1 MTLFSR
7 IGVIILFDIIKKIPR
22 ALWIVVA
29 AHGVTD
35 LSAGA
40 LLVALPFLK
49 AKFAL
54 TYAEVSAIALMQNFT
69 SSVSQPLFGYVSDR
83 TPRPWLMP
91 AGCLISGV
99 AMIASLWSPQ
109 YYLTLL
115 FTAISGFGMAAFHPE
130 AAKTANRL
138 SGKAKGKGVSLFA
151 VGGNA
156 GFAIGSMLLAAL
168 LYGGFST
175 RVLLYILPY
184 ALLGLPLIQMTRNLS
199 TPEVKQAGSL
209 KSLKASLNWPLLSLL
224 GMVLSRSTV
233 AAGISTFVPLYYV
246 SYLHGSEIYASS
258 LLTVY
263 LATSAFGTLLG
274 GAMSDRYGSK
284 KVMIY
289 SILPISVL
297 LYLFPVVGNIGAFIV
312 LSLASILLSATF
324 TSSLVLAQRMM
335 PNNVGMA
342 SGLTI
347 GLSVGLGAM
356 GVLALGKVADI
367 WGMPLLFTVLA
378 CLPIIGFVLTLFVKE
393 PEGNSIGLVTQISK
407 TV

>member
-1 MTLFSR
+1 MFN
-7 IGVIILFDIIKKIPR
+7 IVKKMPK
-22 ALWIVVA
+22 ALWIVVL

-35 LSAGA
+35 LSSGA

-54 TYAEVSAIALMQNFT
+54 SYAEVSAIALMQNFT
-69 SSVSQPLFGYVSDR
+69 SSVSQPLFGYFSDR
-83 TPRPWLMP
+83 SPRPWLMP
-91 AGCLISGV
+91 AGCLLSGV
-99 AMIASLWSPQ
+99 AMVASLLAPH

-115 FTAISGFGMAAFHPE
+115 FTAITGLGMAAFHPE

-151 VGGNA
+151 VGGNG
-156 GFAIGSMLLAAL
+156 GFAIGSLLL
-168 LYGGFST
+168 GTILYSDVST
-175 RVLLYILPY
+175 GILLYIIPY
-184 ALLGLPLIQMTRNLS
+184 AFLGIPLIQMTRNLPK
-199 TPEVKQAGSL
+199 PEAKQVSSL
-209 KSLKASLNWPLLSLL
+209 KTLRASFNWPLLSLL

-246 SYLHGSEIYASS
+246 SYLHGSEMYASS

-263 LATSAFGTLLG
+263 LATSALGTLVG
-274 GAMSDRYGSK
+274 GAMSDQFGSK
-284 KVMIY
+284 RVMLY
-289 SILPISVL
+289 SILPISLL
-297 LYLFPVVGNIGAFIV
+297 LYLFPIVGDVGAFVV
-312 LSLASILLSATF
+312 LSCASILLSATF
-324 TSSLVLAQRMM
+324 TSSLVLAQKMM

-367 WGMPLLFTVLA
+367 WGMPLIFTILA
-378 CLPIIGFVLTLFVKE
+378 CLPVIGFVLTLFVEEPKE
-393 PEGNSIGLVTQISK
+393 ERVGLVVQVSK
-407 TV
+407 

>member
-1 MTLFSR
+1 MFN
-7 IGVIILFDIIKKIPR
+7 IVKKMPK
-22 ALWIVVA
+22 ALWIVVL

-54 TYAEVSAIALMQNFT
+54 SYAEVSAIALMQNFT
-69 SSVSQPLFGYVSDR
+69 SSVSQPLFGYFSDR
-83 TPRPWLMP
+83 SPRPWLMP
-91 AGCLISGV
+91 VGCLLSGV
-99 AMIASLWSPQ
+99 AMVASLLVPH

-115 FTAISGFGMAAFHPE
+115 FTAITGLGMAAFHPE

-151 VGGNA
+151 VGGNG
-156 GFAIGSMLLAAL
+156 GFAIGSLLLATL
-168 LYGGFST
+168 LYSDVSAG
-175 RVLLYILPY
+175 VLFYIVPY
-184 ALLGLPLIQMTRNLS
+184 ALLGIPLIQMTRNLPK
-199 TPEVKQAGSL
+199 PEVKQVGSL
-209 KSLKASLNWPLLSLL
+209 KTLRASINWPLLSLL

-246 SYLHGSEIYASS
+246 SYLHGSEMYASS

-263 LATSAFGTLLG
+263 LATSALGTLVG
-274 GAMSDRYGSK
+274 GAMSDRFGSK
-284 KVMIY
+284 RVMLY
-289 SILPISVL
+289 SILPISLL
-297 LYLFPVVGNIGAFIV
+297 LYLFPIVGDVGAFVV
-312 LSLASILLSATF
+312 LSCASILLSATF
-324 TSSLVLAQRMM
+324 TSSLVLAQKMM

-367 WGMPLLFTVLA
+367 WGMPLIFTILA
-378 CLPIIGFVLTLFVKE
+378 CLPVVGFVLTLFVEE
-393 PEGNSIGLVTQISK
+393 PREEIVGLVVQVSK
-407 TV
+407 

>member
-1 MTLFSR
+1 LFN
-7 IGVIILFDIIKKIPR
+7 IVKKMPK
-22 ALWIVVA
+22 ALWIVVL

-54 TYAEVSAIALMQNFT
+54 GYAEVSAIALMQNFT
-69 SSVSQPLFGYVSDR
+69 SSVSQPLFGYFSDR
-83 TPRPWLMP
+83 SPRPWLMP
-91 AGCLISGV
+91 VGCLLSGV
-99 AMIASLWSPQ
+99 AMVASLLAPH

-115 FTAISGFGMAAFHPE
+115 FTAITGLGMAAFHPE

-151 VGGNA
+151 VGGNG
-156 GFAIGSMLLAAL
+156 GFAIGSLLLASL
-168 LYGGFST
+168 LYSDVST
-175 RVLLYILPY
+175 GVSFYIVPY
-184 ALLGLPLIQMTRNLS
+184 ALLGIPLIQMTRNLPK
-199 TPEVKQAGSL
+199 PEVKQVGSL
-209 KSLKASLNWPLLSLL
+209 KTLRASFNWPLLSLL

-246 SYLHGSEIYASS
+246 SYLHGSEMYASS

-263 LATSAFGTLLG
+263 LATSALGTLVG
-274 GAMSDRYGSK
+274 GAMSDRFGSK
-284 KVMIY
+284 RVMLY
-289 SILPISVL
+289 SILPISLL
-297 LYLFPVVGNIGAFIV
+297 LYLFPIVGDVGAFVV
-312 LSLASILLSATF
+312 LSCASILLSATF
-324 TSSLVLAQRMM
+324 TSSLVLAQKMM

-367 WGMPLLFTVLA
+367 WGMPLIFTILA
-378 CLPIIGFVLTLFVKE
+378 CLPVVGFILTLFVEE
-393 PEGNSIGLVTQISK
+393 PEEEIVDLAVQVSK
-407 TV
+407 

>member
-1 MTLFSR
+1 
-7 IGVIILFDIIKKIPR
+7 VIILLSIVKNLPKS
-22 ALWIVVA
+22 LWIVA
-29 AHGVTD
+29 IAHGVTD

-54 TYAEVSAIALMQNFT
+54 TYAQVSAIALMQNLT
-69 SSVSQPLFGYVSDR
+69 SSASQPLFGYFSDR
-83 TPRPWLMP
+83 SPRPWLMP
-91 AGCLISGV
+91 AGCLLSGV
-99 AMIASLWSPQ
+99 AMLASLWAPH

-115 FTAISGFGMAAFHPE
+115 FTAIAGLGMAAFHPE
-130 AAKTANRL
+130 AAKTASQL
-138 SGKAKGKGVSLFA
+138 SGREKGKGVSLFA

-156 GFAIGSMLLAAL
+156 GFAIGSLLLATL
-168 LYGGFST
+168 LYGGFSIK
-175 RVLLYILPY
+175 VLLYILPY
-184 ALLGLPLIQMTRNLS
+184 ALLGIPLIQMTRNLAR
-199 TPEVKQAGSL
+199 PEAKQPGSL
-209 KSLKASLNWPLLSLL
+209 KSLKASINWPLLSLL

-284 KVMIY
+284 RVMIY
-289 SILPISVL
+289 SILPISLL
-297 LYLFPVVGNIGAFIV
+297 LYLFPVAGDIGAFVV

-324 TSSLVLAQRMM
+324 TSSLILAQRMM

-356 GVLALGKVADI
+356 GVLALGKAADV
-367 WGMPLLFTVLA
+367 WGMPLIFTILA
-378 CLPIIGFVLTLFVKE
+378 CLPVVGFVLTLFVKE
-393 PEGNSIGLVTQISK
+393 PEETTVGLVVQISK
-407 TV
+407 

>member
-1 MTLFSR
+1 MFS
-7 IGVIILFDIIKKIPR
+7 ILKNHPK
-22 ALWIVVA
+22 ALWIVVI

-54 TYAEVSAIALMQNFT
+54 TYAEVSAIALIQNLT
-69 SSVSQPLFGYVSDR
+69 SSVSQPLFGYFSDR
-83 TPRPWLMP
+83 NPRPWLMP
-91 AGCLISGV
+91 AGCLISGI
-99 AMIASLWSPQ
+99 AMVASLWAPH

-115 FTAISGFGMAAFHPE
+115 FTAIAGFGMAAFHPE

-138 SGKAKGKGVSLFA
+138 SGKAKGKGVSIFA

-156 GFAIGSMLLAAL
+156 GFAIGSLLLATL

-175 RVLLYILPY
+175 KVLIYILPY
-184 ALLGLPLIQMTRNLS
+184 ALLGVPLIQMSRNLPI
-199 TPEVKQAGSL
+199 PEVKQAGSL
-209 KSLKASLNWPLLSLL
+209 RSLKASLNWPLVSLL

-263 LATSAFGTLLG
+263 LATSALGTLLG

-284 KVMIY
+284 RVMIY
-289 SILPISVL
+289 SILPISLL
-297 LYLFPVVGNIGAFIV
+297 LYLFPVVGDIGAFIV
-312 LSLASILLSATF
+312 LSFASILLSATF
-324 TSSLVLAQRMM
+324 TSSLVLAQKMM

-356 GVLALGKVADI
+356 GVLALGKVADV
-367 WGMPLLFTVLA
+367 WGMPLIFTVLA
-378 CLPIIGFVLTLFVKE
+378 CLPVVGFVLTLFVKE
-393 PEGNSIGLVTQISK
+393 PEEGRIGLVAQVSK
-407 TV
+407 

>member
-1 MTLFSR
+1 LFS
-7 IGVIILFDIIKKIPR
+7 VVFKLPK
-22 ALWIVVA
+22 ALWIVA
-29 AHGVTD
+29 IAHGVTD

-54 TYAEVSAIALMQNFT
+54 TYAQVSAIALMQNLT
-69 SSVSQPLFGYVSDR
+69 SSSSQPLFGYFSDR
-83 TPRPWLMP
+83 SPRPWLMP
-91 AGCLISGV
+91 AGCLLSGV
-99 AMIASLWSPQ
+99 AMLASLWAPH

-115 FTAISGFGMAAFHPE
+115 FTAIAGLGMAAFHPE
-130 AAKTANRL
+130 AAKTASQL

-156 GFAIGSMLLAAL
+156 GFAVGSLLLATL
-168 LYGGFST
+168 LYGGFSIK
-175 RVLLYILPY
+175 VFLYILPY
-184 ALLGLPLIQMTRNLS
+184 VLLGIPLIQMTRNLVR
-199 TPEVKQAGSL
+199 PEAKQPGSL
-209 KSLKASLNWPLLSLL
+209 KSFRAAINWPLLSLL

-263 LATSAFGTLLG
+263 LATSAFGTLMG

-284 KVMIY
+284 RVMIY

-297 LYLFPVVGNIGAFIV
+297 VYLFPIAGDVGAFVV
-312 LSLASILLSATF
+312 LSLVSILLSATF
-324 TSSLVLAQRMM
+324 TSSLILAQRMM

-356 GVLALGKVADI
+356 GVLALGKVADV
-367 WGMPLLFTVLA
+367 WGMPLIFTVLA
-378 CLPIIGFVLTLFVKE
+378 CLPVIGFILTLFVKE
-393 PEGNSIGLVTQISK
+393 PEETAVGLVVQVSK
-407 TV
+407 

>member
-1 MTLFSR
+1 MLFS
-7 IGVIILFDIIKKIPR
+7 IVSKFPK
-22 ALWIVVA
+22 ALWIVA
-29 AHGVTD
+29 IAHGVTD
-35 LSAGA
+35 LSSGA

-49 AKFAL
+49 AKFSL
-54 TYAEVSAIALMQNFT
+54 TYAQVSAIALMQNLT
-69 SSVSQPLFGYVSDR
+69 SSASQPLFGYFSDR
-83 TPRPWLMP
+83 NPRPWLMP
-91 AGCLISGV
+91 AGCLLSGV
-99 AMIASLWSPQ
+99 AMLASLWAPY
-109 YYLTLL
+109 YYLTLV
-115 FTAISGFGMAAFHPE
+115 FTAIAGLGMAAFHPE
-130 AAKTANRL
+130 AAKTASQL

-156 GFAIGSMLLAAL
+156 GFAVGSLLLATL
-168 LYGGFST
+168 LYGGFSIK
-175 RVLLYILPY
+175 VLLYILPY
-184 ALLGLPLIQMTRNLS
+184 VLLGIPLIQMTRKLIR
-199 TPEVKQAGSL
+199 PEGKKPGSL
-209 KSLKASLNWPLLSLL
+209 KSFRSSINWPLLSLL

-263 LATSAFGTLLG
+263 LATSAFGTLMG

-284 KVMIY
+284 RVMIY
-289 SILPISVL
+289 SILPISLL
-297 LYLFPVVGNIGAFIV
+297 LYLFPIAGDIGAFVV

-324 TSSLVLAQRMM
+324 TSSLILAQRMM

-356 GVLALGKVADI
+356 GVLALGKVADV
-367 WGMPLLFTVLA
+367 WGMPLIFTVLA

-393 PEGNSIGLVTQISK
+393 PEEVAPGLTVQISK
-407 TV
+407 

>member
-1 MTLFSR
+1 
-7 IGVIILFDIIKKIPR
+7 VIILLSIVKNLPKS
-22 ALWIVVA
+22 LWIVA
-29 AHGVTD
+29 IAHGVTD

-54 TYAEVSAIALMQNFT
+54 SYAQVSAIALMQNLT
-69 SSVSQPLFGYVSDR
+69 SSASQPLFGYFSDR
-83 TPRPWLMP
+83 SPRPWLMP
-91 AGCLISGV
+91 AGCLLSGV
-99 AMIASLWSPQ
+99 AMLASLWAPH

-115 FTAISGFGMAAFHPE
+115 FTAIAGLGMAAFHPE
-130 AAKTANRL
+130 AAKTASQL
-138 SGKAKGKGVSLFA
+138 SGRAKGKGVSLFA

-156 GFAIGSMLLAAL
+156 GFAIGSLLLATL
-168 LYGGFST
+168 LYGGFSIK
-175 RVLLYILPY
+175 VLLYILPY
-184 ALLGLPLIQMTRNLS
+184 VLLGIPLIQMTRNLAR
-199 TPEVKQAGSL
+199 PEAKQPGSL
-209 KSLKASLNWPLLSLL
+209 KSLKASINWPLLSLL

-284 KVMIY
+284 RVMIY
-289 SILPISVL
+289 SILPISFL
-297 LYLFPVVGNIGAFIV
+297 LYLFPVAGDIGAFVV

-324 TSSLVLAQRMM
+324 TSSLILAQRMM

-356 GVLALGKVADI
+356 GVLALGKAADV
-367 WGMPLLFTVLA
+367 WGMPLIFTILA
-378 CLPIIGFVLTLFVKE
+378 CLPVVGFVLTLFVKE
-393 PEGNSIGLVTQISK
+393 PEETAVGLVVQISK
-407 TV
+407 

>member
-1 MTLFSR
+1 MP
-7 IGVIILFDIIKKIPR
+7 K
-22 ALWIVVA
+22 ALWIVVL

-54 TYAEVSAIALMQNFT
+54 SYAEVSAIALMQNFT
-69 SSVSQPLFGYVSDR
+69 SSVSQPLFGYFSDR
-83 TPRPWLMP
+83 SPRPWLMP
-91 AGCLISGV
+91 VGCLLSGV
-99 AMIASLWSPQ
+99 AMVASLLAPH

-115 FTAISGFGMAAFHPE
+115 FTAITGLGMAAFHPE

-151 VGGNA
+151 VGGNG
-156 GFAIGSMLLAAL
+156 GFAIGSLLLATL
-168 LYGGFST
+168 LYSNVST
-175 RVLLYILPY
+175 GVLFYILPY
-184 ALLGLPLIQMTRNLS
+184 ALLGIPLIQMTRNLPR
-199 TPEVKQAGSL
+199 PEVKQVGSL
-209 KSLKASLNWPLLSLL
+209 KTLRASINWPLLSLL

-246 SYLHGSEIYASS
+246 SYLHGSEMYASS

-263 LATSAFGTLLG
+263 LATSALGTLFG
-274 GAMSDRYGSK
+274 GAMSDRFGSK
-284 KVMIY
+284 RVMLY
-289 SILPISVL
+289 SILPISIL
-297 LYLFPVVGNIGAFIV
+297 LYLFPIVGDVGAFVV
-312 LSLASILLSATF
+312 LSCASILLSATF
-324 TSSLVLAQRMM
+324 TSSLVLAQKMM

-367 WGMPLLFTVLA
+367 WGMPVIFTILA
-378 CLPIIGFVLTLFVKE
+378 CLPVVGFVLTLFVEE
-393 PEGNSIGLVTQISK
+393 PEEETVSLVVQVSK
-407 TV
+407 

>member
-1 MTLFSR
+1 MFS
-7 IGVIILFDIIKKIPR
+7 IVSKFPK
-22 ALWIVVA
+22 ALWIVA
-29 AHGVTD
+29 IAHGVTD

-54 TYAEVSAIALMQNFT
+54 TYAQVSAIALMQNLT
-69 SSVSQPLFGYVSDR
+69 SSASQPLFGYFSDR
-83 TPRPWLMP
+83 SPRPWLMP
-91 AGCLISGV
+91 AGCLLSGV
-99 AMIASLWSPQ
+99 AMLASLWAPH

-115 FTAISGFGMAAFHPE
+115 FTAIAGLGMAAFHPE
-130 AAKTANRL
+130 AAKTASQL
-138 SGKAKGKGVSLFA
+138 SGNAKGKGVSLFA

-156 GFAIGSMLLAAL
+156 GFAVGSLLLATL
-168 LYGGFST
+168 LYGGFSIK
-175 RVLLYILPY
+175 VLLYILPY
-184 ALLGLPLIQMTRNLS
+184 VLLGIPLIQMTRNLVR
-199 TPEVKQAGSL
+199 PEAKQPGSL
-209 KSLKASLNWPLLSLL
+209 RSFRASINWPLLSLL

-263 LATSAFGTLLG
+263 LATSAFGTLMG

-284 KVMIY
+284 RVMIY

-297 LYLFPVVGNIGAFIV
+297 LYLFPIAGDVGAFVV

-324 TSSLVLAQRMM
+324 TSSLILAQRMM

-356 GVLALGKVADI
+356 GVLVLGRVADV
-367 WGMPLLFTVLA
+367 WGMPLIFTVLA
-378 CLPIIGFVLTLFVKE
+378 CLPVIGFVLTLFVKE
-393 PEGNSIGLVTQISK
+393 PEDAAVRLVVQVSK
-407 TV
+407 

>member
-1 MTLFSR
+1 
-7 IGVIILFDIIKKIPR
+7 VIVLLSIIKNLPKS
-22 ALWIVVA
+22 LWIVA
-29 AHGVTD
+29 IAHGVTD

-54 TYAEVSAIALMQNFT
+54 TYAEVSAIALVQNFT
-69 SSVSQPLFGYVSDR
+69 SSVSQPLFGYFSDR
-83 TPRPWLMP
+83 SPRPWLMP
-91 AGCLISGV
+91 AGCLISGM
-99 AMIASLWSPQ
+99 AMVASLLAPH

-115 FTAISGFGMAAFHPE
+115 LTAITGLGMAAFHPE

-156 GFAIGSMLLAAL
+156 GFATGSLLLAGL
-168 LYGGFST
+168 LYGGFSANIF
-175 RVLLYILPY
+175 LYILPY
-184 ALLGLPLIQMTRNLS
+184 ALLGFPLIQMTRDLPI
-199 TPEVKQAGSL
+199 PEAKPAGSL

-233 AAGISTFVPLYYV
+233 ASGLSTFVPLYYV

-258 LLTVY
+258 LLTVF
-263 LATSAFGTLLG
+263 LATSAFGTILG

-284 KVMIY
+284 RVMIY
-289 SILPISVL
+289 SILPISFL
-297 LYLFPVVGNIGAFIV
+297 LYLFPMVGDIGAFIV
-312 LSLASILLSATF
+312 LGFASILLSSTF
-324 TSSLVLAQRMM
+324 TSSLVLAQKMM

-356 GVLALGKVADI
+356 GVLALGKAADI
-367 WGMPLLFTVLA
+367 WGMPLIFTILA
-378 CLPIIGFVLTLFVKE
+378 CLPVIGFVLTLFVKE
-393 PEGNSIGLVTQISK
+393 PEETTTVGLVVQISK
-407 TV
+407 

>member
-1 MTLFSR
+1 MFN
-7 IGVIILFDIIKKIPR
+7 IVKKMPK
-22 ALWIVVA
+22 ALWIVVL

-54 TYAEVSAIALMQNFT
+54 SYAEVSAIALMQNFT
-69 SSVSQPLFGYVSDR
+69 SSVSQPLFGYFSDR
-83 TPRPWLMP
+83 SPRPWLMP
-91 AGCLISGV
+91 VGCLLSGV
-99 AMIASLWSPQ
+99 AMVASLLAPH

-115 FTAISGFGMAAFHPE
+115 FTAITGLGMAAFHPE

-151 VGGNA
+151 VGGNG
-156 GFAIGSMLLAAL
+156 GFAIGSLLLATL
-168 LYGGFST
+168 LYSNVST
-175 RVLLYILPY
+175 GVLFYILPY
-184 ALLGLPLIQMTRNLS
+184 ALLGIPLIQMTRNLPR
-199 TPEVKQAGSL
+199 PEVKQVGSL
-209 KSLKASLNWPLLSLL
+209 KTLRASINWPLLSLL

-246 SYLHGSEIYASS
+246 SYLHGSEMYASS

-263 LATSAFGTLLG
+263 LATSALGTLFG
-274 GAMSDRYGSK
+274 GAMSDRFGSK
-284 KVMIY
+284 RVMLY
-289 SILPISVL
+289 SILPISIL
-297 LYLFPVVGNIGAFIV
+297 LYLFPIVGDVGAFVV
-312 LSLASILLSATF
+312 LSCASILLSATF
-324 TSSLVLAQRMM
+324 TSSLVLAQKMM

-367 WGMPLLFTVLA
+367 WGMPVIFTILA
-378 CLPIIGFVLTLFVKE
+378 CLPVVGFVLTLFVEE
-393 PEGNSIGLVTQISK
+393 PEEETVSLVVQVSK
-407 TV
+407 

>member
-1 MTLFSR
+1 
-7 IGVIILFDIIKKIPR
+7 VIILFSIVSKLPK
-22 ALWIVVA
+22 ALWIVA
-29 AHGVTD
+29 IAHGVTD

-54 TYAEVSAIALMQNFT
+54 TYAQVSVIALMQNLT
-69 SSVSQPLFGYVSDR
+69 SSASQPLFGYFSDR
-83 TPRPWLMP
+83 SPRPWLMP
-91 AGCLISGV
+91 AGCLLSGV
-99 AMIASLWSPQ
+99 AMLASLWAPH

-115 FTAISGFGMAAFHPE
+115 FTAIAGLGMAAFHPE
-130 AAKTANRL
+130 AAKTASQL

-156 GFAIGSMLLAAL
+156 GFAVGSLLLATL
-168 LYGGFST
+168 LYGGFSIK
-175 RVLLYILPY
+175 VLLYILPY
-184 ALLGLPLIQMTRNLS
+184 VLLGIPLIQMTRNLVR
-199 TPEVKQAGSL
+199 PEAKQPGSL
-209 KSLKASLNWPLLSLL
+209 KSFRASINWPLLSLL

-284 KVMIY
+284 RVMIY

-297 LYLFPVVGNIGAFIV
+297 LYLFPIAGDIGAFVV

-324 TSSLVLAQRMM
+324 TSSLILAQRMM

-356 GVLALGKVADI
+356 GVLALGKVADV
-367 WGMPLLFTVLA
+367 WGMPLIFTVLA
-378 CLPIIGFVLTLFVKE
+378 CLPVIGFILTLFVKE
-393 PEGNSIGLVTQISK
+393 PEEAAVGLVVQVSK
-407 TV
+407 

>member
-1 MTLFSR
+1 MFN
-7 IGVIILFDIIKKIPR
+7 IVKKMPK
-22 ALWIVVA
+22 ALWIVVL

-54 TYAEVSAIALMQNFT
+54 SYAEVSAIALMQNFT
-69 SSVSQPLFGYVSDR
+69 SSVSQPLFGYFSDR
-83 TPRPWLMP
+83 SPRPWLMP
-91 AGCLISGV
+91 VGCLLSGI
-99 AMIASLWSPQ
+99 AMVASLLAPH

-115 FTAISGFGMAAFHPE
+115 FTAITGLGMAAFHPE

-151 VGGNA
+151 VGGNG
-156 GFAIGSMLLAAL
+156 GFAIGSLLLGAL
-168 LYGGFST
+168 LYSNVST
-175 RVLLYILPY
+175 GVLLYIIPY
-184 ALLGLPLIQMTRNLS
+184 ALLGIPLIQMTRNLPK
-199 TPEVKQAGSL
+199 PEVKQVGSL
-209 KSLKASLNWPLLSLL
+209 KTLRAAVNWPLVSLL

-246 SYLHGSEIYASS
+246 SYLHGSEMYASS

-263 LATSAFGTLLG
+263 LASSALGTLVG
-274 GAMSDRYGSK
+274 GAMSDRFGSK
-284 KVMIY
+284 RVMLY
-289 SILPISVL
+289 SILPISLL
-297 LYLFPVVGNIGAFIV
+297 LYLFPIVGDIGAFVV
-312 LSLASILLSATF
+312 LSCASILLSATF
-324 TSSLVLAQRMM
+324 TSSLVLAQKMM

-367 WGMPLLFTVLA
+367 WGMPLIFTILA
-378 CLPIIGFVLTLFVKE
+378 YLPVVGFVLTLFVEEPKE
-393 PEGNSIGLVTQISK
+393 ETVGLVVQVSE
-407 TV
+407 

>member
-1 MTLFSR
+1 MFN
-7 IGVIILFDIIKKIPR
+7 IVKKMPK
-22 ALWIVVA
+22 ALWIVVL

-54 TYAEVSAIALMQNFT
+54 SYAEVSAIALMQNFT
-69 SSVSQPLFGYVSDR
+69 SSVSQPLFGYFSDR
-83 TPRPWLMP
+83 SPRPWLMP
-91 AGCLISGV
+91 VGCLLSGV
-99 AMIASLWSPQ
+99 AMVASLLAPH

-115 FTAISGFGMAAFHPE
+115 FTAITGLGMAAFHPE

-151 VGGNA
+151 VGGNG
-156 GFAIGSMLLAAL
+156 GFAIGSLLLATL
-168 LYGGFST
+168 LYSDVST
-175 RVLLYILPY
+175 GVLFYIVPY
-184 ALLGLPLIQMTRNLS
+184 ALLGIPLIQMTRNLPK
-199 TPEVKQAGSL
+199 PEVKQVGSL
-209 KSLKASLNWPLLSLL
+209 KTLRASFNWPLLSLL

-246 SYLHGSEIYASS
+246 SYLHGSEMYASS

-263 LATSAFGTLLG
+263 LATSALGTLVG
-274 GAMSDRYGSK
+274 GAMSDRFGSK
-284 KVMIY
+284 RVMLY
-289 SILPISVL
+289 SILPISLL
-297 LYLFPVVGNIGAFIV
+297 LYLFPIVGDIGAFVV
-312 LSLASILLSATF
+312 LSCASILLSATF
-324 TSSLVLAQRMM
+324 TSSLVLAQKMM

-367 WGMPLLFTVLA
+367 WGMPLIFTILA
-378 CLPIIGFVLTLFVKE
+378 CLPVVGFVLTLFVEEPKE
-393 PEGNSIGLVTQISK
+393 EIVGLVVQVSK
-407 TV
+407 